1 MFHRQ
6 CMHAMLKEY
15 ALGEEGDGIPA
26 KLLVN
31 HAVRHF
37 LQTLRLQVAE
47 SICLLI
53 LIVRR
58 S

>member
-1 MFHRQ
+1 
-6 CMHAMLKEY
+6 MHAMLKEY